1 MNSKW
6 RLSKAAVRLREQVD
20 DAFPNRDRAS
30 DGALGDVRH
39 AARPSD
45 HNPDPATGW
54 VRAIDIDADLR
65 SHKSEAFDFAD
76 QLRLLARSDKR
87 ISYIIFNG
95 KIASYKR
102 NYKWRKYT
110 GINPHKTHIHVS
122 FTSKGD
128 LDDAMFRIPILTGEP
143 IDGASQSNRRKLG
156 KIISRRSTRNLS
168 SGGVAAGSCPQ
179 CGSSSRAPRDLAIPQ
194 S

>member
-1 MNSKW
+1 MQWK
-6 RLSKAAVRLREQVD
+6 LSKAAARLRERVD

-54 VRAIDIDADLR
+54 VRAVDIDADLR

-102 NYKWRKYT
+102 NYKWRNYT

-122 FTSKGD
+122 FTSQGD
-128 LDDAMFRIPILTGEP
+128 TDDRMFRIPILTGEP
-143 IDGASQSNRRKLG
+143 IDGASKTNRRKLG
-156 KIISRRSTRNLS
+156 KIIPSRSTSDLS

-179 CGSSSRAPRDLAIPQ
+179 CGSSSRAPRDFAIPQ
-194 S
+194 P